1 MRSKSVRRLVF
12 LAVCTSV
19 AMVLSYMELLL
30 PPIFAAVPGIK
41 IGLANVAILFVLYR
55 YGVWYAAAVSA
66 VRVVLVAILFGNPM
80 TFAYSVAGAIL
91 SLTVMALLRA
101 TGKFSSVG
109 LSVVGGITHN
119 LGQIGVAMVLLE
131 TMEIGYYMIAL
142 AVSGTVSGILV
153 GLAGGYLVK
162 RIPLGK
168 F

>member
-109 LSVVGGITHN
+109 VSVVGGITHN